1 MPDTT
6 IDSDAVRPAF
16 THDGHIP
23 ARDLHPGDIVRQ
35 HDWPLHVCAVTLD
48 PALVTIAVTEFEF
61 PLHYPADAEVHVLA

>member
-6 IDSDAVRPAF
+6 TDSDTVRPAL

-23 ARDLHPGDIVRQ
+23 ARELHPGDILQQ

-48 PALVTIAVTEFEF
+48 PVLVTIAVTEFGF
-61 PLHYPADAEVHVLA
+61 PLHYAADAEVQVLA